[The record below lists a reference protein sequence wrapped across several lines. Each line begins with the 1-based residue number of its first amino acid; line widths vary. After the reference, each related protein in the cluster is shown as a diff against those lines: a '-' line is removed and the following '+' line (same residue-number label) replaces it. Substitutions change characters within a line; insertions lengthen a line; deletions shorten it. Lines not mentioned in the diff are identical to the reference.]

1 MKTLLL
7 LALCLAS
14 AIALPSSLGYF
25 AGRSADIIIQSED
38 SSVQDS
44 IIFLK
49 GDQFSTTEL
58 NELEDTRFADL
69 FAHVMGTQPFHID
82 ADRTGFPT
90 SSLFNK
96 PKASAIV
103 VIDSV
108 GAEMLRKYPTL
119 SLLQNGHAA
128 SISTKSIP
136 ANTITLL
143 ANLATGTSP
152 SSHGI
157 VGETWRRPV
166 TGELVNAYDYNGL
179 PFAANIADIL
189 LQETNGLSL
198 VVSASGSTPFG
209 SALAAHPELTS
220 ENLGWRAHAYGLN
233 NNAFESRYEDPSC
246 DQVLALSAADLEAM
260 VQDVTVSVGNKQIT
274 FSAKSSEDFA
284 LLAELAFVRH
294 IMNKLNSDS
303 ALSASVQDN
312 IPDLYSFVFSSLKG
326 IQKRYGAHSYEFAA
340 ALGLVDKSTEALL
353 TTLNALYN
361 GRVATAVAALNAR
374 DTSSERVKQVVHEK
388 VSSLLYEDQDF
399 AEYYPAIYVR
409 TNDFVGYARDVMC
422 ETLQKAVGS
431 GASVLCVSP
440 FLPIRGLRAGNDTNG
455 TNSSSASSNSDGP
468 DNDLNDH
475 GFVTYVW
482 SFWIHFFMTL
492 IIIGFVG
499 WGVYCLAYVG
509 SDASKDS
516 LLFRATG
523 RHQHQN

>member
-14 AIALPSSLGYF
+14 AIALPASLGYF

-38 SSVQDS
+38 YSVQDS

-49 GDQFSTTEL
+49 GDQFSTTTL

-108 GAEMLRKYPTL
+108 GAEILRKYPTL

-128 SISTKSIP
+128 SVSTKSVP
-136 ANTITLL
+136 ANTLTLL
-143 ANLATGTSP
+143 ANLATGASP

-179 PFAANIADIL
+179 PFSANIADIL

-198 VVSASGSTPFG
+198 VVSASGSTSFG

-246 DQVLALSAADLEAM
+246 DQVFALSAVELEAM
-260 VQDVTVSVGNKQIT
+260 VKDVTVSVGNKQIT

-303 ALSASVQDN
+303 ALSASVKDN

-326 IQKRYGAHSYEFAA
+326 IQKRYGAHSDELAA

-353 TTLNALYN
+353 ATLNALYD

-374 DTSSERVKQVVHEK
+374 DTSSESVKQVVHDK
-388 VSSLLYEDQDF
+388 VARLLYNDQDF

-422 ETLQKAVGS
+422 ASLQKAVGQS
-431 GASVLCVSP
+431 ANVLCVSP
-440 FLPIRGLRAGNDTNG
+440 FLPVRGLRASNDTNG
-455 TNSSSASSNSDGP
+455 TNSSSSSSSSNP
-468 DNDLNDH
+468 VLNDD

-482 SFWIHFFMTL
+482 SFWIHFFITL
-492 IIIGFVG
+492 VIIGFVG
-499 WGVYCLAYVG
+499 WGVYCLAFVG